1 MLEQLQSLTTCG
13 KGWAEKRAQMAI
25 ELTEAYQSQKIST
38 DEYKELLQDLV
49 RSDLLELEADDI
61 ELKSL
66 LVTGIYALI
75 QLA

>member
-1 MLEQLQSLTTCG
+1 
-13 KGWAEKRAQMAI
+13 
-25 ELTEAYQSQKIST
+25 
-38 DEYKELLQDLV
+38 LQDLV
-49 RSDLLELEADDI
+49 RSDLLESEADDI

>member
-13 KGWAEKRAQMAI
+13 KGWVEKRAQMAI